1 MKLYMLDKI
10 IPLLIRCKQF
20 MIAISNSYKIQGIKV
35 PKEVKEL
42 KEDLTQT
49 INEIERKE
57 DE

>member
-1 MKLYMLDKI
+1 MKFYMLDKI

>member
-42 KEDLTQT
+42 KNDLTQT
-49 INEIERKE
+49 ISEIERGNNV
-57 DE
+57 

>member
-42 KEDLTQT
+42 KNDLTQT
-49 INEIERKE
+49 ISEIERKE